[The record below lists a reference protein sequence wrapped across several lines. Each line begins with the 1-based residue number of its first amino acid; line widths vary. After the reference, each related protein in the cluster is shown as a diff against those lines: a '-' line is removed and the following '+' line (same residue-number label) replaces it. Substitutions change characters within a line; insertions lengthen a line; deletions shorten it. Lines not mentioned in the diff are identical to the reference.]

1 MNEGN
6 SLHFF
11 PVTSVSR
18 CRVFMS
24 QLMVKGE
31 RPLSHPFTLF
41 VRFLSLPL
49 IDIQQTRPKDWSKQH
64 MGKMEK
70 EKRRYLTTKK
80 KDRKG
85 KEEEWRERYG
95 SEIDRSLTRC

>member
-1 MNEGN
+1 MCVLE
-6 SLHFF
+6 
-11 PVTSVSR
+11 V
-18 CRVFMS
+18 
-24 QLMVKGE
+24 
-31 RPLSHPFTLF
+31 
-41 VRFLSLPL
+41 
-49 IDIQQTRPKDWSKQH
+49 DDQQTRPKDWSKQH